1 MSSININM
9 EEVEQRLN
17 KRKNT
22 EEYVLFRTQIK
33 RNRHISLFEIEY
45 GQYFI
50 SNEELWTNN
59 LTELKTFID
68 LNERRPS
75 RSKET
80 EKVLGIWLNNQL
92 DNRKAKKNS
101 MLNEDIINMW
111 DSFIKDYQ
119 QYFISNEELWTNK
132 LTELK
137 TFIDLNKRRP
147 IYNKKTE
154 NVLYMWLST
163 QLSIRKTEKQIM
175 LNENVKNSWD
185 TFIKDYGQYIMSNE
199 ELWTNKLTKL
209 KTFIDLNKR
218 RPNKRK
224 ETEKVLCIWLDNQLN
239 NRKTK
244 KQIMLNEYIR
254 SLWDSFIKNYKQ
266 YFISN
271 EELWINKLT
280 ELKAFIGF
288 NKQRPSQVSKKET
301 EKGLSLWLANQLTN
315 RKAKKE
321 IMLNEDIKGLWNSF
335 IKDYQQYIMSNE
347 ELWTNNLDELKTF
360 IDLNK
365 RRPNRGKETEKVL
378 GSWLANQLTNRKKE
392 KKIMSN
398 EDVKKLWDS
407 FIKDYQQYFN

>member
-1 MSSININM
+1 
-9 EEVEQRLN
+9 
-17 KRKNT
+17 
-22 EEYVLFRTQIK
+22 
-33 RNRHISLFEIEY
+33 
-45 GQYFI
+45 
-50 SNEELWTNN
+50 
-59 LTELKTFID
+59 
-68 LNERRPS
+68 
-75 RSKET
+75 
-80 EKVLGIWLNNQL
+80 
-92 DNRKAKKNS
+92 

-224 ETEKVLCIWLDNQLN
+224 ETEKVLGIWLDNQLN

>member
-175 LNENVKNSWD
+175 LNKS
-185 TFIKDYGQYIMSNE
+185 I
-199 ELWTNKLTKL
+199 
-209 KTFIDLNKR
+209 
-218 RPNKRK
+218 P
-224 ETEKVLCIWLDNQLN
+224 
-239 NRKTK
+239 
-244 KQIMLNEYIR
+244 
-254 SLWDSFIKNYKQ
+254 
-266 YFISN
+266 
-271 EELWINKLT
+271 
-280 ELKAFIGF
+280 
-288 NKQRPSQVSKKET
+288 
-301 EKGLSLWLANQLTN
+301 
-315 RKAKKE
+315 
-321 IMLNEDIKGLWNSF
+321 
-335 IKDYQQYIMSNE
+335 
-347 ELWTNNLDELKTF
+347 
-360 IDLNK
+360 
-365 RRPNRGKETEKVL
+365 
-378 GSWLANQLTNRKKE
+378 
-392 KKIMSN
+392 
-398 EDVKKLWDS
+398 
-407 FIKDYQQYFN
+407 